1 MVALSMTLTHPEQ
14 LPGLSKPSISGQAR
28 ITQGREHFTK
38 GTLMNRKNLFVG
50 IDVSK
55 STLDIATCVDNM
67 PDTAWSVSNDQ
78 DGINRLVKKLVKLH
92 PITIVLEATGSL
104 ESALVAALSIA
115 PLPVVI
121 VNPRQVRDFAK
132 AVGILAKTDR
142 IDAKVLARYAQAVQ
156 PPLRPLPDDAT
167 QQLKQLLSR
176 RRQLLEMLTAE
187 KNRLS
192 RANLALRPN
201 IQDHIRW
208 LQTALDDLNQS
219 LDHQVQSSPV
229 WREKDQLLRSVPGVG
244 PVLSNTLLGDL
255 PELGRLNRK
264 QIASLVGVAPRN
276 RDSGNFRGRRTI
288 WGGRSQV
295 RSALYMATLV
305 ATIHNPTIKAFYG
318 RLLNEGK
325 AKKVALTACM
335 RKLLTILNA
344 MVKEQ
349 TPWKKLLTATS

>member
-1 MVALSMTLTHPEQ
+1 MH
-14 LPGLSKPSISGQAR
+14 
-28 ITQGREHFTK
+28 
-38 GTLMNRKNLFVG
+38 RKDLFVG
-50 IDVSK
+50 VDVSK
-55 STLDIATCVDNM
+55 NTLDIATYVDDT
-67 PDTAWSVSNDQ
+67 PATAWSVSNDQ
-78 DGINRLVKKLVKLH
+78 DGINRLVKRLVKLH

-104 ESALVAALSIA
+104 ESALVAALSTA
-115 PLPVVI
+115 PLPVVV

-132 AVGILAKTDR
+132 AVGKLAKTDR
-142 IDAKVLARYAQAVQ
+142 IDAQVLAWFAQAVK
-156 PPLRPLPDDAT
+156 PPCRLLPDDAT
-167 QQLKQLLSR
+167 QQLKQLLTR

-187 KNRLS
+187 KNRRS
-192 RANLALRPN
+192 RASLAVRPH
-201 IQDHIRW
+201 IQSHIRW
-208 LQTALDDLNQS
+208 LQTALDDLKQS

-276 RDSGNFRGRRTI
+276 RDSGNFRGRRIT

-305 ATIHNPTIKAFYG
+305 ATIHNPAIKAFYG

-344 MVKEQ
+344 MVKDQ